1 MFVSQSVYNDKQE
14 LLKRLLQE
22 EIEKLNILTVLQEEE
37 NILGSM
43 LANHSKLT
51 ANKKT
56 PCNFEQDLVKLQQIS
71 NQQQVQI
78 EVSSII
84 FIHKSVI
91 ILAQLQTLE
100 KEIRTLRMKAKPF
113 NSTEVEK
120 AEAYMASTELANQND
135 YYEGSVYTGETRST
149 PESTV
154 NLTAIVKLV
163 DAFLSETL
171 AAHLDRAMLKR
182 LSTKISQY
190 LSHVAHNFDYEEGE
204 NVIDC
209 VVESFLSF
217 IPTEWHGL
225 LAEPEIGA
233 LFENVL
239 KMCQIKDD
247 IEPAELLHSI
257 VVNVK
262 DTPEALHARNY
273 TQHVLCEV
281 LKELIVSMN
290 VEDILREDTVEQLVG
305 ILLTMDKIVPKC
317 INKMEMVTHVMEHAM
332 ANFVDD
338 LDSNGVRLL
347 IEDIS
352 NGLLK
357 KN

>member
-1 MFVSQSVYNDKQE
+1 M
-14 LLKRLLQE
+14 QE
-22 EIEKLNILTVLQEEE
+22 EIEKLNILTILQEEE

-43 LANHSKLT
+43 LTNQSKLT

-56 PCNFEQDLVKLQQIS
+56 PCNFEQDLMKLHQIS
-71 NQQQVQI
+71 NQQNDQI
-78 EVSSII
+78 EVIVTLLYILKRII
-84 FIHKSVI
+84 TSTH
-91 ILAQLQTLE
+91 LQVLE

-113 NSTEVEK
+113 NSSEVEK
-120 AEAYMASTELANQND
+120 GAAYMASTDLADKSD

-154 NLTAIVKLV
+154 NLAAIVKLV
-163 DAFLSETL
+163 DAFLSDTL
-171 AAHLDRAMLKR
+171 AGHVDHAMLKR

-204 NVIDC
+204 NIVDC

-217 IPTEWHGL
+217 IPTECHGL
-225 LAEPEIGA
+225 LAEPDIA
-233 LFENVL
+233 NLFENVL
-239 KMCQIKDD
+239 KMCQEKDD
-247 IEPAELLHSI
+247 IEPAVLLHSI

-262 DTPEALHARNY
+262 DTFEALHARNY

-290 VEDILREDTVEQLVG
+290 VEDILREETVEQLVR
-305 ILLTMDKIVPKC
+305 ILLSTDKIIPKC
-317 INKMEMVTHVMEHAM
+317 INKMEMVTHVMEHAV

-338 LDSNGVRLL
+338 LDSNSIRIL

-352 NGLLK
+352 KGLLK
-357 KN
+357 K

>member
-1 MFVSQSVYNDKQE
+1 M
-14 LLKRLLQE
+14 
-22 EIEKLNILTVLQEEE
+22 
-37 NILGSM
+37 
-43 LANHSKLT
+43 
-51 ANKKT
+51 
-56 PCNFEQDLVKLQQIS
+56 
-71 NQQQVQI
+71 
-78 EVSSII
+78 
-84 FIHKSVI
+84 
-91 ILAQLQTLE
+91 LE

-113 NSTEVEK
+113 NSTDVEK
-120 AEAYMASTELANQND
+120 GETYMASTEMADQND

-163 DAFLSETL
+163 DALLSEKL
-171 AAHLDRAMLKR
+171 SDHVDRAVLKR
-182 LSTKISQY
+182 LSIKISQY
-190 LSHVAHNFDYEEGE
+190 LSHVVHNFDYEEGE
-204 NVIDC
+204 NIVDC

-217 IPTEWHGL
+217 IPTECHGF
-225 LAEPEIGA
+225 LAEPEIET

-239 KMCQIKDD
+239 KMCQGKDD
-247 IEPAELLHSI
+247 IEPAELLNSI

-262 DTPEALHARNY
+262 DTVEALHARNY
-273 TQHVLCEV
+273 TQHVLCEI

-290 VEDILREDTVEQLVG
+290 VEDILREETVKQLVG
-305 ILLTMDKIVPKC
+305 ILLSMDKIVPKC
-317 INKMEMVTHVMEHAM
+317 INKVEIVSHVMEHAM

-338 LDSNGVRLL
+338 LDSNGIRLL